1 MAGAPR
7 EDSRRGMAHPL
18 MSLLR
23 GVGFAFV
30 LALLPGVAVAEEAG
44 PIAPLVE
51 GGAPGGSDAPRA
63 AAVLEP
69 VPVAAEGPWGGLPP
83 LASQAP
89 QQSRPAFRVLPVV
102 ASVVPG
108 LLFHGLG
115 PLAAGDTRTAG
126 RLFAMEGTGL
136 GLLAVGGVPIAL
148 TGASR
153 RVIGPLYAV
162 CLAGAGLF
170 SLSAMANI
178 YSVVSPA
185 FTPGVAAPSL
195 PPLELDFGY
204 QYVSDPNF
212 DYQHFV
218 ALGATARLDAVRL
231 EGTARLSPNEGNARL
246 RLGGAYRLLGE
257 PERARGGADGTAL
270 DAEAGVLYH
279 RFPTEGF
286 VLLGAEVGLRG
297 RYAMA
302 RLSPRLEG
310 SFAEVSAGV
319 AFQGYSFFGPI
330 NDDALHEQVLFT
342 FGYGVYLGRSG
353 PLRGEALLYYDHRK
367 DDYAGGLKAG
377 AGVPGHFGLKG
388 RVLLSEHWGVSADVQ
403 AGSAYVARVSAVYTM
418 GGEP

>member
-1 MAGAPR
+1 MAYPLRSLLHVAGWVFVLALWPGVARSEEAPGSLPAALGVATAASDAPR
-7 EDSRRGMAHPL
+7 EDSEVTLIPMA
-18 MSLLR
+18 SE
-23 GVGFAFV
+23 G
-30 LALLPGVAVAEEAG
+30 AL
-44 PIAPLVE
+44 
-51 GGAPGGSDAPRA
+51 
-63 AAVLEP
+63 
-69 VPVAAEGPWGGLPP
+69 GGLPP
-83 LASQAP
+83 LGHPGLA
-89 QQSRPAFRVLPVV
+89 RPPPPFKVLPAV

-136 GLLAVGGVPIAL
+136 GLLMAGGVPIAL

-162 CLAGAGLF
+162 CLAGASLF
-170 SLSAMANI
+170 SVSAMANI
-178 YSVVSPA
+178 YSTVAPA
-185 FTPGVAAPSL
+185 FTPGVAAPRL

-204 QYVSDPNF
+204 QHVSDPNF
-212 DYQHFV
+212 DYSHFL
-218 ALGATARLDAVRL
+218 ALGATARLSSVRL
-231 EGTARLSPNEGNARL
+231 EGTARLSPDDGNTRL

-257 PERARGGADGTAL
+257 PEQARGSADGTAL
-270 DAEAGVLYH
+270 DVEAGGVYH

-286 VLLGAEVGLRG
+286 LMAGVELGLRG

-310 SFAEVSAGV
+310 SFAEVGIGLAL
-319 AFQGYSFFGPI
+319 QGYGFFGPAGE
-330 NDDALHEQVLFT
+330 DALHEQLLYT
-342 FGYGVYLGRSG
+342 FGYGVYVGRAG

-377 AGVPGHFGLKG
+377 AGVPGHFGLRG
-388 RVLLSEHWGVSADVQ
+388 RVLLSERWGVSADVQ
-403 AGSAYVARVSAVYTM
+403 AGSAYVARLSAVYTM